1 MTRSERL
8 EVTTPSDREI
18 RMTRVFDAPR
28 DLVFEALTTPALVRR
43 WLGALEGWTFEICEI
58 DARTGGSY
66 RYLWRHAD
74 GSELG
79 MRGEFLEV
87 TRPECI
93 VSTEVFDQS
102 WYEGHA
108 VGTATLTEREGRTT
122 LSTTI
127 RYDSKEIRDA
137 VLRSPMESGVAQGY
151 DRLDEVLAGIRTRT
165 PTSRL

>member
-1 MTRSERL
+1 MNKNERL
-8 EVTTPSDREI
+8 QVTTPSDREI
-18 RMTRVFDAPR
+18 RMTRVFEAPR
-28 DLVFEALTTPALVRR
+28 DRVFEALTKPELVRL

-74 GSELG
+74 GSRLG
-79 MRGEFLEV
+79 MRGAFLEV
-87 TRPECI
+87 TRPERI

-108 VGTATLTEREGRTT
+108 VGTATLTEHDGRTT

-137 VLRSPMESGVAQGY
+137 VLRSPMESGISQGY
-151 DRLDEVLAGIRTRT
+151 DRLDEVLAAHRA
-165 PTSRL
+165 